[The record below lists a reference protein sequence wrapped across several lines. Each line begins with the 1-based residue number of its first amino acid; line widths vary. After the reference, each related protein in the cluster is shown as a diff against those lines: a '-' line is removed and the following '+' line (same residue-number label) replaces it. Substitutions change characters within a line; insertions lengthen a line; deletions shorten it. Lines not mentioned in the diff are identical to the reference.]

1 MIGLDFCS
9 NIKKIFIS
17 QRHCYSLNP
26 LVLSENIFISSNA
39 STLANL
45 FQKEQVV
52 PYNDTRSGI
61 LNQSSSPGRFF
72 SMISNDDDCH
82 KINSAWIE
90 CVWCY
95 FTNMDRWNIWRFYN
109 SHKGSDSSRPSRSRP
124 SHQTIGHVL
133 VALPLK
139 GLQETVLL
147 LQQWLWCWKL
157 RLFLYSLHVNNISLI
172 IYAWLHFYMLSVS
185 VNRMYNHIVGNY
197 LFLRIKVGLSP
208 KAIHTAH
215 REKN

>member
-1 MIGLDFCS
+1 MTSREKHQVYEPNRASLLLLRLFCASLYIHLGKTADYFRMIGLDFCS

-82 KINSAWIE
+82 KINSA
-90 CVWCY
+90 
-95 FTNMDRWNIWRFYN
+95 
-109 SHKGSDSSRPSRSRP
+109 
-124 SHQTIGHVL
+124 
-133 VALPLK
+133 
-139 GLQETVLL
+139 
-147 LQQWLWCWKL
+147 
-157 RLFLYSLHVNNISLI
+157 
-172 IYAWLHFYMLSVS
+172 
-185 VNRMYNHIVGNY
+185 
-197 LFLRIKVGLSP
+197 
-208 KAIHTAH
+208 
-215 REKN
+215 